1 MTDQHIEN
9 KISEF
14 LIGNVPNI
22 TSDWIEQAY
31 TSGIGVYAQSKD
43 SEAYNQIRSMN
54 KEFILALTNSI
65 FGKDAALNE
74 WASSIASTRALTAT
88 PLYDVIVNFS
98 LFRSVYYSYI
108 EIFIE
113 EHANIVSGKMVI
125 NWIRTVSSKFDEA
138 IQLVTKKY
146 MNDYEYIFSSQQET
160 ILELGTPVIK
170 IDKTIGII
178 PLVGEI
184 DTYRASKILETSL
197 KKASEMELEWIIL
210 DLSGVPV
217 IDTMVANQI
226 FQLGETFRLLDISM
240 ILTGMRPEIAQT
252 SISLGLD
259 FSRLKTFAH
268 LYQAIHY
275 LRDNLS
281 ITNS

>member
-1 MTDQHIEN
+1 MTDQQIEN

-14 LIGNVPNI
+14 LINNVSNI
-22 TSDWIEQAY
+22 TADWIGQAY
-31 TSGIGVYAQSKD
+31 TGGIGVYAQSKD
-43 SEAYNQIRSMN
+43 SEAYYQMRLMN
-54 KEFILALTNSI
+54 KEFIFALTNSI
-65 FGKDAALNE
+65 FGKDAALHE
-74 WASSIASTRALTAT
+74 WASSVASTRALTAT

-98 LFRSVYYSYI
+98 IFRGVYYSYI
-108 EIFIE
+108 ESFIE
-113 EHANIVSGKMVI
+113 EQGNAVSGKMVI
-125 NWIRTVSSKFDEA
+125 KWIRIISNKFDEA

-146 MNDYEYIFSSQQET
+146 MDDYEYIFSSQQET

-170 IDKTIGII
+170 IDKNIGII

-197 KKASEMELEWIIL
+197 NKASEMELEWIIL

-226 FQLGETFRLLDISM
+226 FQLGETFRLLDIAM
-240 ILTGMRPEIAQT
+240 IITGMRPEIAQT

-259 FSRLKTFAH
+259 FSRMITFAH

-281 ITNS
+281 IINS